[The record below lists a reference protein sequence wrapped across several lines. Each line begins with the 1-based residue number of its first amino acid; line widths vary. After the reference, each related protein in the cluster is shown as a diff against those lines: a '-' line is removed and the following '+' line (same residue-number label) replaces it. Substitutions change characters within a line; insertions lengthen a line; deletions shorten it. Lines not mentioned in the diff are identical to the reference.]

1 MVLAILGAAVLMGE
15 SLAFNLANLFG
26 DALGVV
32 TAMFFGAYI
41 LTVGRLRA
49 RVPTA
54 VIMVWSSLVTAL
66 VLLPATLL
74 WGEGL
79 IATTAWGWT
88 VLVGLALIAH
98 AGGQQDQIEPCQH
111 RDPAEPGE
119 HHQPVPPQNGNEYVS
134 HDTCLDATPARGRQ
148 RVLSISAARLVTAVH
163 P

>member
-1 MVLAILGAAVLMGE
+1 
-15 SLAFNLANLFG
+15 
-26 DALGVV
+26 
-32 TAMFFGAYI
+32 MFFGAYI

-98 AGGQQDQIEPCQH
+98 AGGQSLFAYALAHLPV
-111 RDPAEPGE
+111 AFSSVGLLL
-119 HHQPVPPQNGNEYVS
+119 QPVAAAVLAWIVLGEDLSGWQGIGAVAV
-134 HDTCLDATPARGRQ
+134 LAGILLARSGSRP
-148 RVLSISAARLVTAVH
+148 V
-163 P
+163 PGP